1 MLFNSV
7 QYLIFLPICI
17 ILYFSVPVKYRN
29 LFLLLSSYFFY
40 MCWMPEYIL
49 LLMLSTVVTWLGG
62 FFIEKTSQKTL
73 RKVVLF
79 GTIFINLSILF
90 LFKYYSFFGDLTTL
104 LFKRIGVQIELPSI
118 NLLLPVGI
126 SFYTF
131 QALGYSIDV
140 YRGEILHER
149 NIINYALFVSF
160 FPQLVAGPIERSK
173 NLLPQFKTIHS
184 FDAKR
189 ATEGLRIILIGMFKK
204 VAVADMAAL
213 YVDNVFARV
222 DSLEGFTLA
231 LAVFLFTIQIYCD
244 FSGYSDIARGTALI
258 LGFKLMENFQAPY
271 FATSITEFWQRWH
284 ISLSTWLRD
293 YIYIPL
299 GGNKRGFTRKCIN
312 LLIVFGISGLWHG
325 AALTFVVW
333 GGIHGICRVLEE
345 CIKKAKII
353 KNNETGIW
361 KNIKTVIS
369 HLYCF
374 FVVSFAWIFFRA
386 ESLGQALK
394 IIKRMTIRFSI
405 VNFGMDL
412 KTLVEKIMPEYD
424 WMYCAYYAILVIGIL
439 FIVITDYQRI
449 YRHKKPE
456 DVIAS
461 HNVIIRWL
469 SYYILT
475 IVTMFCFVMTTNEY
489 GQAGAFLYFQF

>member
-333 GGIHGICRVLEE
+333 GGD
-345 CIKKAKII
+345 
-353 KNNETGIW
+353 TW
-361 KNIKTVIS
+361 
-369 HLYCF
+369 YMPCF
-374 FVVSFAWIFFRA
+374 
-386 ESLGQALK
+386 G
-394 IIKRMTIRFSI
+394 
-405 VNFGMDL
+405 GM
-412 KTLVEKIMPEYD
+412 
-424 WMYCAYYAILVIGIL
+424 
-439 FIVITDYQRI
+439 
-449 YRHKKPE
+449 H
-456 DVIAS
+456 
-461 HNVIIRWL
+461 
-469 SYYILT
+469 
-475 IVTMFCFVMTTNEY
+475 
-489 GQAGAFLYFQF
+489 